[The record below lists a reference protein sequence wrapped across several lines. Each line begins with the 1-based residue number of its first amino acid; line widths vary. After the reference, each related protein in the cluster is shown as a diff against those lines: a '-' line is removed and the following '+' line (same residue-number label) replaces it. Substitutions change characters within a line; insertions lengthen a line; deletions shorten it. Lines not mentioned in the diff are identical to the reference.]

1 MRRAFARPGRLRR
14 PPPAQGR
21 RQLPPWKDRA
31 FWAKPLIA
39 TSLSEA
45 WHARQWTAPQ
55 LCLITP
61 AEIDLD
67 TFCDALS
74 AVLDAVDTARLRL
87 SLATRDEDRS
97 RGQPM
102 RCAWS
107 RMTATFPVVIE
118 SHVQIAERHGL
129 DGVHLTDGARSV
141 RTARKVLWHRRSS
154 GRIAARFRHEGINA
168 GEAGADYVAFG
179 PVGSVALGPGERAD
193 RDLFDWW
200 SAMIEVP
207 VIAEGGLTAELVEQA
222 GRRFLRHRHRDLGRG
237 RSQLRR

>member
-1 MRRAFARPGRLRR
+1 MPDT
-14 PPPAQGR
+14 
-21 RQLPPWKDRA
+21 DR
-31 FWAKPLIA
+31 
-39 TSLSEA
+39 
-45 WHARQWTAPQ
+45 PQ

-74 AVLDAVDTARLRL
+74 AVLDAVDTACLRL
-87 SLATRDEDRS
+87 SLATRDEDRIA
-97 RGQPM
+97 RAADAV
-102 RCAWS
+102 RLVAHD
-107 RMTATFPVVIE
+107 RDIPVVIE

-141 RTARKVLWHRRSS
+141 RTARKVL
-154 GRIAARFRHEGINA
+154 GTDAIVGAYCGQTRHEGINA

-179 PVGSVALGPGERAD
+179 PVGSVALGPSERAD

-207 VIAEGGLTAELVEQA
+207 VIAEGGLTAELVESFA
-222 GRRFLRHRHRDLGRG
+222 PVADFFAIGAEIWGADDPASALKALMAPI
-237 RSQLRR
+237 L

>member
-1 MRRAFARPGRLRR
+1 MPDT
-14 PPPAQGR
+14 
-21 RQLPPWKDRA
+21 DR
-31 FWAKPLIA
+31 
-39 TSLSEA
+39 
-45 WHARQWTAPQ
+45 PQ

-74 AVLDAVDTARLRL
+74 AVLDAVDTACLRL
-87 SLATRDEDRS
+87 SLATRDEDRIA
-97 RGQPM
+97 RAADAV
-102 RCAWS
+102 RLVAHD
-107 RMTATFPVVIE
+107 RDIPVVIE

-141 RTARKVLWHRRSS
+141 RTARKVL
-154 GRIAARFRHEGINA
+154 GTDAIVGAYCGQTRHEGINA

-207 VIAEGGLTAELVEQA
+207 VIAEGGLTAELVESFA
-222 GRRFLRHRHRDLGRG
+222 PVADFFAIGTEIWGADDPAAALKALMAPI
-237 RSQLRR
+237 L

>member
-1 MRRAFARPGRLRR
+1 MPDT
-14 PPPAQGR
+14 
-21 RQLPPWKDRA
+21 DR
-31 FWAKPLIA
+31 
-39 TSLSEA
+39 
-45 WHARQWTAPQ
+45 PQ

-74 AVLDAVDTARLRL
+74 AVLDAVDTACLRL
-87 SLATRDEDRS
+87 SLATRDEDRIA
-97 RGQPM
+97 RAADAV
-102 RCAWS
+102 RLVAHD
-107 RMTATFPVVIE
+107 RDIPV
-118 SHVQIAERHGL
+118 AERHGL

-141 RTARKVLWHRRSS
+141 RTARKMLGTDAIV
-154 GRIAARFRHEGINA
+154 GAYCGQTRHEGINA

-207 VIAEGGLTAELVEQA
+207 VIAEGGLTAELVESFA
-222 GRRFLRHRHRDLGRG
+222 PVADFFAIGTEIWGADDPAAALKALMAPI
-237 RSQLRR
+237 L

>member
-1 MRRAFARPGRLRR
+1 MPDT
-14 PPPAQGR
+14 
-21 RQLPPWKDRA
+21 DR
-31 FWAKPLIA
+31 
-39 TSLSEA
+39 
-45 WHARQWTAPQ
+45 PQ

-74 AVLDAVDTARLRL
+74 AVLDAVDTACLRL
-87 SLATRDEDRS
+87 SLATRDEDRIA
-97 RGQPM
+97 R
-102 RCAWS
+102 
-107 RMTATFPVVIE
+107 TADAVRLVAHDRDIPVVIE

-141 RTARKVLWHRRSS
+141 RTARKVL
-154 GRIAARFRHEGINA
+154 GTDAIVGAYCGQTRHEGINA

-207 VIAEGGLTAELVEQA
+207 VIAEGGLTTELVESFA
-222 GRRFLRHRHRDLGRG
+222 PVADFFAIGTEIWGADDPAAALKALMAPI
-237 RSQLRR
+237 L

>member
-1 MRRAFARPGRLRR
+1 MPDT
-14 PPPAQGR
+14 
-21 RQLPPWKDRA
+21 DR
-31 FWAKPLIA
+31 
-39 TSLSEA
+39 
-45 WHARQWTAPQ
+45 PQ

-74 AVLDAVDTARLRL
+74 AVLDAVDTACLRL
-87 SLATRDEDRS
+87 SLATRDEDRIA
-97 RGQPM
+97 RAADAV
-102 RCAWS
+102 RLVAHD
-107 RMTATFPVVIE
+107 RDIPVVIE

-141 RTARKVLWHRRSS
+141 RTARKMLGTDAIV
-154 GRIAARFRHEGINA
+154 GAYCGQTRHEGINA

-207 VIAEGGLTAELVEQA
+207 VIAEGGLTTELVESFA
-222 GRRFLRHRHRDLGRG
+222 PVADFFAIGTEIWGADDPAAALKALMAPI
-237 RSQLRR
+237 L

>member
-1 MRRAFARPGRLRR
+1 MPDT
-14 PPPAQGR
+14 
-21 RQLPPWKDRA
+21 DR
-31 FWAKPLIA
+31 
-39 TSLSEA
+39 
-45 WHARQWTAPQ
+45 PQ

-74 AVLDAVDTARLRL
+74 AVLDAVDTACLRL
-87 SLATRDEDRS
+87 SLATRDEDRIA
-97 RGQPM
+97 RAADAV
-102 RCAWS
+102 RLVAHD
-107 RMTATFPVVIE
+107 RDIPVVIE

-141 RTARKVLWHRRSS
+141 RTARKVL
-154 GRIAARFRHEGINA
+154 GTDAIVGAYCGQTRHEGINA

-207 VIAEGGLTAELVEQA
+207 VIAEGGLTTELVESFA
-222 GRRFLRHRHRDLGRG
+222 PVADFFTIGTEIWGADDPAAALKALMAPI
-237 RSQLRR
+237 L

>member
-1 MRRAFARPGRLRR
+1 MPDT
-14 PPPAQGR
+14 
-21 RQLPPWKDRA
+21 DR
-31 FWAKPLIA
+31 
-39 TSLSEA
+39 
-45 WHARQWTAPQ
+45 PQ

-74 AVLDAVDTARLRL
+74 AVLDAVDTACLRL
-87 SLATRDEDRS
+87 SLATRDEDRIA
-97 RGQPM
+97 RAADAV
-102 RCAWS
+102 RLVAHD
-107 RMTATFPVVIE
+107 RDIPVVIE

-141 RTARKVLWHRRSS
+141 RTARKVL
-154 GRIAARFRHEGINA
+154 GTDAIVGAYCGQTRHEGINA

-207 VIAEGGLTAELVEQA
+207 VIAEGGLTTELVESFA
-222 GRRFLRHRHRDLGRG
+222 PVADFFAIGTEIWGADDPAAALKALMAPI
-237 RSQLRR
+237 L